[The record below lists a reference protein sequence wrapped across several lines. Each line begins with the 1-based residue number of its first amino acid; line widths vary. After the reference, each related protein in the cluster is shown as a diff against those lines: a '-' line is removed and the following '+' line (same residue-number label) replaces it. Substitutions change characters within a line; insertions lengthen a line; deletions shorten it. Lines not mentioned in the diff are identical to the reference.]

1 MSYSPASIRRMRATT
16 NTSWELF
23 SNLAR
28 REVRSRY
35 KGSVFGLAWT
45 LIVPLVMMLTYTF
58 VFSVLLPM
66 NDGFPQFWLYLLSGL
81 AFWSLFGLCFVA
93 GATSL
98 VANKNLV
105 TKVKFRR
112 EILPMSA
119 LSSGVVT
126 LIVMVAI
133 MIPASIVT
141 TDNHG
146 VALLF
151 LPVVLASTVLLCIGC
166 ALAMAVLN
174 VYFRDLEH
182 IVSALL
188 IPWFFVTPIIYS
200 FSSGAVEGHTKVV
213 WVLTWL
219 NPATPFVVA
228 MQDVIYYGR
237 LPSLATSVYIV
248 CAGVAAAL
256 IGLAI
261 FRRLQRDLAVEL

>member
-1 MSYSPASIRRMRATT
+1 MRATT
-16 NTSWELF
+16 NASWELF

-58 VFSVLLPM
+58 VFTVLMPM
-66 NDGFPQFWLYLLSGL
+66 NDGLPNFWLYLLAGL
-81 AFWSLFGLCFVA
+81 AFWSLFGLCFIA

-105 TKVKFRR
+105 TKVRFRR
-112 EILPMSA
+112 EVLPLSS

-126 LIVMVAI
+126 LLVMVAI

-146 VALLF
+146 IMLLV
-151 LPVVLASTVLLCIGC
+151 LPLILACVVLLCAGC

-182 IVSALL
+182 IISALL
-188 IPWFFVTPIIYS
+188 IPWFFLTPIIYS
-200 FSSGAVEGHTKVV
+200 FASERMTGHTNVV

-219 NPATPFVVA
+219 NPATPYVIA
-228 MQDVIYYGR
+228 MQDVIYHGR
-237 LPSLATSVYIV
+237 LPSLATSLYVVCFSAVAIV
-248 CAGVAAAL
+248 S
-256 IGLAI
+256 GLAI